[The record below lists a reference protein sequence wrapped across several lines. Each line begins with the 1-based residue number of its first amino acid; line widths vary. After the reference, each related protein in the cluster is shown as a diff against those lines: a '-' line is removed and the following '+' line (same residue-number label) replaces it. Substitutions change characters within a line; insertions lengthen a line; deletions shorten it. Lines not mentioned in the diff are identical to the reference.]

1 MVRELERT
9 GAFERP
15 VLALLGTTG
24 TGWVD
29 ELNVRSIEYLTDG
42 NCATAAMQYSFLP
55 SPVAFVTDRDLP
67 ERAGR
72 ALVNAVERAL
82 GARPEATRPK
92 LYLGGESLGSFGMQA
107 AFADSADMLVRVDG
121 AVWVGTPGATT
132 VWEEVTAVRHGGSPQ
147 IAPVV
152 DNGRHIR
159 FATTAADLTRDRY
172 GRDLGPWS
180 APRVVYLQH
189 ASDPIVW
196 WQPSLAFQ
204 EPDWIGERAGSDVD
218 PSLRWWPLVTF
229 WMIGL
234 DLSVANNPAPGH
246 GDIYEDDLIDAWA
259 AVLDVTLSAQDRG
272 DVVTAIRNR
281 QR

>member
-1 MVRELERT
+1 M
-9 GAFERP
+9 
-15 VLALLGTTG
+15 
-24 TGWVD
+24 
-29 ELNVRSIEYLTDG
+29 
-42 NCATAAMQYSFLP
+42 
-55 SPVAFVTDRDLP
+55 
-67 ERAGR
+67 
-72 ALVNAVERAL
+72 ERAL

-159 FATTAADLTRDRY
+159 FANCGGSDAGSLRPRP
-172 GRDLGPWS
+172 RPLVGPS
-180 APRVVYLQH
+180 VVYLLH

-281 QR
+281 QP

>member
-180 APRVVYLQH
+180 APRWFTCYMP
-189 ASDPIVW
+189 PIR
-196 WQPSLAFQ
+196 SC
-204 EPDWIGERAGSDVD
+204 GG
-218 PSLRWWPLVTF
+218 SLRL
-229 WMIGL
+229 
-234 DLSVANNPAPGH
+234 LSRSRTGSASVPGRMSTRLC
-246 GDIYEDDLIDAWA
+246 GGGPW
-259 AVLDVTLSAQDRG
+259 SPSG
-272 DVVTAIRNR
+272 
-281 QR
+281 